1 MVVACGVTIVGVV
14 EAGEIG
20 RDADRIPS
28 SGDVVEDARIPDAF
42 FTFAV

>member
-20 RDADRIPS
+20 RDTDRIPS
-28 SGDVVEDARIPDAF
+28 GGDVVEDARIPDAF
-42 FTFAV
+42 LAFTV